1 MSTVRDICHDAD
13 AFRHAYPS
21 WPSAEPEERTVT
33 AKQPTPQ
40 AISALLCKAGFARS
54 DVIPGRIGWDGR
66 RIRSAKRT
74 DGYRVIKGN
83 AGQVQVSYAT
93 GRVVNPDATAKR
105 RAELLPA
112 YARAL
117 CAAGWQATVSEPD
130 EWAPRVIVT
139 APPAGE
145 ATGSKAKES

>member
-1 MSTVRDICHDAD
+1 MTDEPYVTNQS
-13 AFRHAYPS
+13 P
-21 WPSAEPEERTVT
+21 AEPSSLAGALKASLAAAVT

-40 AISALLCKAGFARS
+40 GISALLRKAGFARS
-54 DVIPGRIGWDGR
+54 EMIPGRTGWDGR

-74 DGYRVIKGN
+74 DGYRVTKGL
-83 AGQVQVSYAT
+83 AGQVLVGYAT

-105 RAELLPA
+105 RDGLLA
-112 YARAL
+112 DYARVI

-139 APPAGE
+139 APPSGE
-145 ATGSKAKES
+145 ATGSKAKER

>member
-1 MSTVRDICHDAD
+1 M
-13 AFRHAYPS
+13 
-21 WPSAEPEERTVT
+21 T

-40 AISALLCKAGFARS
+40 AISALLRKAGYARS
-54 DVIPGRIGWDGR
+54 AVIPGRTGWDGR

-83 AGQVQVSYAT
+83 AGQVLVSYAT
-93 GRVVNPDATAKR
+93 GRVVNPDASAKR
-105 RAELLPA
+105 RDGLLA
-112 YARAL
+112 DYARAL

-139 APPAGE
+139 APPAGSGE
-145 ATGSKAKES
+145 GTGSKARES